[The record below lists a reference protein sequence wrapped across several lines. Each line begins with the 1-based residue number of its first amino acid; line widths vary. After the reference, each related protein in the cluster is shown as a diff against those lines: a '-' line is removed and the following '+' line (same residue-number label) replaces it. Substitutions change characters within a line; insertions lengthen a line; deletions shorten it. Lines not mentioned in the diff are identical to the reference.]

1 VRERSDRG
9 RDERRKPPGKQRRA
23 LTQQRRPQS
32 IELSGHP
39 RLAKMLSRALDVG
52 GGEDQARK
60 LTHGFHS
67 YPARMHPLTA
77 RRALALLELPAGAIV
92 LDPFCGSG
100 TVMVEAVRG
109 GFQGVGVDANPLAL
123 LVAKAKTWLVYPAR
137 RKEMVNVARRI
148 GALVIEEG
156 KAARRSGYEA
166 PPPRKPPPGMSV
178 PERTELLH
186 GWFAPHVRREVE
198 LLGGFIDAE
207 KDEELRDVLR
217 AVFSSVLVKVSR
229 RTSDTSGEFK
239 EDRPLARGM
248 AARLFADRAEELAM
262 GLQAL
267 GEEAEKDARPPTLH
281 HGDARRLPLPPGSVA
296 AIVTSPP
303 YAGTYDYLD
312 HHQLRMV
319 MLGLD
324 PRPLKANEIG
334 ARRSFGL
341 KDQANVDAGLSRWE
355 RDYELALSEMA
366 RVLPAG
372 GRALLVVGDSL
383 AGRGKV
389 AQAVFADDWLVEL
402 APRVGLDI
410 VAAASAGRDWLGAME
425 ERAFA
430 GRKKR
435 EHLVMLV
442 KK

>member
-1 VRERSDRG
+1 VRERSGSDSR
-9 RDERRKPPGKQRRA
+9 ERRNPAGKQRRA
-23 LTQQRRPQS
+23 LTQQRRPQQ
-32 IELSGHP
+32 IDLSGHS
-39 RLAKMLSRALDVG
+39 RLAKILARALDVG

-77 RRALALLELPAGAIV
+77 RRALAMLELPPGSTV

-100 TVMVEAVRG
+100 TVMVEAVRA
-109 GFQGVGVDANPLAL
+109 GFQAVGVDANPLAL
-123 LVAKAKTWLVYPAR
+123 LVAKAKTWMVYPAR

-148 GALVIEEG
+148 GGLVVEEG
-156 KAARRSGYEA
+156 KAARRAGYDA
-166 PPPRKPPPGMSV
+166 PAPRKPPPGMSV

-229 RTSDTSGEFK
+229 KTSDTSGDFK

-248 AARLFADRAEELAM
+248 AARLFAERAEELAT
-262 GLQAL
+262 GLHAL
-267 GEEAEKDARPPTLH
+267 ADEAEKGAVAPKLH
-281 HGDARRLPLPPGSVA
+281 HGDARRLPLGPASVT

-312 HHQLRMV
+312 HHQLRLV

-324 PRPLKANEIG
+324 PRPLRTNEIG

-372 GRALLVVGDSL
+372 GRALLVIGDSL

-389 AQAVFADDWLVEL
+389 AQAVFADDWLVDL
-402 APRVGLDI
+402 APRVGFEI
-410 VAAASAGRDWLGAME
+410 AAAASAARDWLGAME
-425 ERAFA
+425 ERAFD

-435 EHLVMLV
+435 EHLVMLR